1 LPGRDPARYDELM
14 RTAEHLANLSR
25 VYSDET
31 WRVYE
36 RLDHSLAPR
45 GPDWLHER
53 AAALLAPGSAVLD
66 AGCRDAAH
74 LIRLVRARD
83 GVTGV
88 GVEPVAGHVARAR
101 AAVAAAGL
109 DGRIR
114 LVQAGMEDLR
124 EPDGA
129 FDLVWCRDVLEQVAP
144 LVPALRQLARV
155 LRPAGRLLVYTT
167 VVTELLA
174 PDEAAML
181 GSHLGNVTGN
191 LAEGT
196 IEAAFAEAGLAIEEK
211 DVIGTEWREYLEE
224 RGQSCS
230 VALLRLARLRRQR
243 DTIVADHGYDIY
255 RHVEANL
262 HWEVF
267 QLLGKLRPVVYL
279 LRTVRV

>member
-1 LPGRDPARYDELM
+1 M

-31 WRVYE
+31 WRVYD
-36 RLDHSLAPR
+36 RLDRSLAPR

-53 AAALLAPGSAVLD
+53 AAAFLPPGSAVLD

-74 LIRLVRARD
+74 LIRLVRAGD

-88 GVEPVAGHVARAR
+88 GVEPVAGHAARAR
-101 AAVAAAGL
+101 AAVTAAGL
-109 DGRIR
+109 DDRIR
-114 LVQAGMEDLR
+114 IVQTGMEDLG
-124 EPDGA
+124 EPDGS

-144 LVPALRQLARV
+144 LVPALRQAARV
-155 LRPAGRLLVYTT
+155 LVPGGRLLVYTT
-167 VVTELLA
+167 VATDLLA
-174 PDEAAML
+174 PAEAAML
-181 GSHLGNVTGN
+181 GNHLGNVAGN
-191 LAEGT
+191 LAEDT
-196 IEAAFAEAGLAIEEK
+196 IEAAFADAGLAVEDK

-224 RGQSCS
+224 RGRGCS

-243 DTIVADHGYDIY
+243 ETIVADHGYDIY

-267 QLLGKLRPVVYL
+267 QALGKLRPIVYL
-279 LRTVRV
+279 LRAVSR